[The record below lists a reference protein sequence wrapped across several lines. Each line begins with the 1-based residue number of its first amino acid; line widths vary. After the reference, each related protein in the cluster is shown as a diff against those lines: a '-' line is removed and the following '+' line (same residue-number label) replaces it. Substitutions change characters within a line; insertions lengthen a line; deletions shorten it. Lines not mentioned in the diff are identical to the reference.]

1 MPCTWRAGGRCL
13 LTGGGEAPA
22 EDTRILKGGM
32 LTTGGAP
39 RCAGRCTRELS
50 RRNRGLCSLCLASRP
65 RVDLPVPC
73 CGAGPASALL
83 PCPRGHLGVGWK
95 RGEVRACVPH
105 THTPRHPPGAPLASG
120 WRTEVYPPCRCLGQG
135 PPGGA
140 LLRRARPPVKDAASA
155 GGASH
160 AGSAAPYLGA
170 PAPRPCSPEPCAHP
184 RQCPAPSPSSST
196 LALLP
201 QRVDSHDL
209 PRPVRAPHTPG
220 RLLTELPRLAH
231 LCQEGCLQASG
242 L

>member
-50 RRNRGLCSLCLASRP
+50 RRNRGLCSLCFASRP

-83 PCPRGHLGVGWK
+83 PCPRGHLGVGGK
-95 RGEVRACVPH
+95 RGEVRACVPR

-120 WRTEVYPPCRCLGQG
+120 WRTESTRLAGAWAKGHQVALCS
-135 PPGGA
+135 GA
-140 LLRRARPPVKDAASA
+140 LALRSRMLPRPA
-155 GGASH
+155 GPDGRP
-160 AGSAAPYLGA
+160 G
-170 PAPRPCSPEPCAHP
+170 PCSPEPCAHP

-201 QRVDSHDL
+201 QRVDSHYL